1 VRVSFLGAICNEE
14 HLLYSQLFLT
24 LKSYNGLLAFLL
36 LLCFVCNLK
45 LWESCLMNRPS
56 PRPKYC
62 LPLSVTFRGR
72 VTRQLTGF
80 PIESEALLKKE
91 DVVADRS

>member
-1 VRVSFLGAICNEE
+1 
-14 HLLYSQLFLT
+14 
-24 LKSYNGLLAFLL
+24 
-36 LLCFVCNLK
+36 
-45 LWESCLMNRPS
+45 MNRPS